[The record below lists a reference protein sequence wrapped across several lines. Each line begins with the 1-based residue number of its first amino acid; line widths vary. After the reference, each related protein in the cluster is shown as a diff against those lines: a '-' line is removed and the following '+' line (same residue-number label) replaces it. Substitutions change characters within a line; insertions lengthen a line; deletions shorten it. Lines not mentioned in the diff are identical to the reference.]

1 MANDFASFTKQL
13 EDFTKKA
20 SEAMTA
26 TLRDIVVEV
35 GGKLIT
41 FSPVL
46 TGRFRGNW
54 QMTVGSPSSHS
65 LATEDKEGTATLA
78 QLKIMAAT
86 LNPGEVAWIVNNLTY
101 GRNVEFTGWTVTPPY
116 QPVKRTLAEFEA
128 IANEAI
134 ARNKVK

>member
-1 MANDFASFTKQL
+1 MANGFASFTKQL
-13 EDFTKKA
+13 EEFTKKA
-20 SEAMTA
+20 DEAMTN
-26 TLRDIVVEV
+26 TFRDIVVDV

-54 QMTVGSPSSHS
+54 QMSVGSPSTQS
-65 LATEDKEGTATLA
+65 LVTEDKEGTATLA
-78 QLKIMAAT
+78 QLRIMAAT
-86 LNPGEVAWIVNNLTY
+86 LHPGEVAWIVNNLDY
-101 GRNVEFTGWTVTPPY
+101 GKNVEFLGWQVTPPY
-116 QPVKRTLAEFEA
+116 QPVRRTLAEFEA